1 MRGVQEMVSSFVM
14 PPLHQSRSERDTGLA
29 EEGIEVVSCLRN
41 SFQKSQ

>member
-29 EEGIEVVSCLRN
+29 EEGIEVVLCLG
-41 SFQKSQ
+41 SSYHK